1 MPAAF
6 RMIDANL
13 NRAREAIRTIEDVAR
28 FGWSD
33 ALLAGEA
40 KSLRHALQAA
50 VAALPADRLAAA
62 RDVAGDPGT
71 ALEGAGEYARDGLA
85 AVAVAAGK
93 RLGEALRAVEEAAKT
108 IGAAQGV
115 ACGGA
120 AVARA
125 VEAVRYRAY
134 ALEAKVA
141 LRAALG
147 APRQWRLC
155 VLLTRELCRRPW
167 EEVVVA
173 AIAGGA
179 DAVQVREK
187 SRDGREIEAREL
199 VAHARAVRAICAP
212 RGVATIVNDRLDVA
226 LAADADGVHL
236 GTGDLPIAEARRIAG
251 ASLRIGAS
259 THSLAE
265 ARAAIDAGADHC
277 GVGAMYESG
286 LKPGL
291 APSGEAYLRAFL
303 GEFPQVP
310 HLAIGGIAPGRVAAL
325 ARAGCRGVAVSSA
338 ICGAADPEPVARAI
352 VRELG
357 ERGEGGEGRACGEDA
372 REAHG
377 APARRDAAVGEDPSE
392 SAR

>member
-1 MPAAF
+1 MPAVL

-13 NRAREAIRTIEDVAR
+13 NRAREALRTVEDVAR

-33 ALLAGEA
+33 ASLSAEA

-62 RDVAGDPGT
+62 RDVEGDPGT
-71 ALEGAGEYARDGLA
+71 AVEGAGEYARAGLG

-93 RLGEALRAVEEAAKT
+93 RLGEALRAVEEAAKAL
-108 IGAAQGV
+108 GDADGV
-115 ACGGA
+115 AGGGA

-134 ALEAKVA
+134 ALDAKVA

-179 DAVQVREK
+179 DAIQVREK
-187 SRDGREIEAREL
+187 AVDGREIEARGL
-199 VAHARAVRAICAP
+199 VAHARAVRALCAP
-212 RGVATIVNDRLDVA
+212 RGVAVIVNDRLDVA
-226 LAADADGVHL
+226 LAAGADGVHL
-236 GTGDLPIAEARRIAG
+236 GTGDLPIADARRIAG

-277 GVGAMYESG
+277 GVGAMYASG

-303 GEFPQVP
+303 GEFSQVP

-338 ICGAADPEPVARAI
+338 ICGADDPEAVARAI
-352 VRELG
+352 VGELEEG
-357 ERGEGGEGRACGEDA
+357 ARGMEARAAAAE
-372 REAHG
+372 
-377 APARRDAAVGEDPSE
+377 PAR
-392 SAR
+392 

>member
-1 MPAAF
+1 MSAAF

-33 ALLAGEA
+33 GALAAEA
-40 KSLRHALQAA
+40 KALRHALAAA

-71 ALEGAGEYARDGLA
+71 AIEGAGEYARDGLD

-93 RLGEALRAVEEAAKT
+93 RLGEALRAVEEAVKT
-108 IGAAQGV
+108 LGGGH
-115 ACGGA
+115 GGA
-120 AVARA
+120 GVARA

-155 VLLTRELCRRPW
+155 VLLTRGLCRRPW
-167 EEVVVA
+167 EEVVA
-173 AIAGGA
+173 GAIAGGA

-199 VAHARAVRAICAP
+199 VEHARAVRAICAP

-226 LAADADGVHL
+226 LAAGAEGVHL
-236 GTGDLPIAEARRIAG
+236 GTGDLPVAEARRIAG

-265 ARAAIDAGADHC
+265 ARAAIAAGADHC

-291 APSGEAYLRAFL
+291 VPSGEAYLRAFL

-310 HLAIGGIAPGRVAAL
+310 HLAIGGISPGRVAAL

-338 ICGAADPEPVARAI
+338 ICGADDPEAVARAI
-352 VRELG
+352 VREL
-357 ERGEGGEGRACGEDA
+357 ELA
-372 REAHG
+372 REHAFEHAPG
-377 APARRDAAVGEDPSE
+377 ADGAGGDGARGPRVASQGDASSE
-392 SAR
+392 SRA